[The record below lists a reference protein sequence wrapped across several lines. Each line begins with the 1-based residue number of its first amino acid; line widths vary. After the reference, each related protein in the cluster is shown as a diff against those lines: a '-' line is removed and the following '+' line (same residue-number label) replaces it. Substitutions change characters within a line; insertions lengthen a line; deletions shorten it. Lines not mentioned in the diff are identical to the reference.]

1 MSESTQIAPVWHD
14 GAVTPEAIESVAGLV
29 PAFRRDWQ
37 GCLQST
43 ALIQEVSSLAERQSA
58 TDAVLEV
65 ATMTKA
71 AEEHFEPYAKAA
83 SALHRHITGTRKV
96 IVDELQ
102 RERRRLE
109 FMVGAFDQEQAR
121 RRREEEERLRR
132 EQEAKAEAER
142 QRVEAEALAEAE
154 RLAAEGRAA
163 EAEQV
168 IEAAAR
174 ETEKPVMVPEVILPD
189 PTPSAKESGV
199 GTVKTYSAVVEDFPA
214 LIRAAAENPDAYA
227 RFLAPDQKTLNA
239 MARAQK
245 DLFRV
250 PGVRLDVKTSYRAVG
265 R

>member
-29 PAFRRDWQ
+29 PAFTRDWQ

-71 AEEHFEPYAKAA
+71 AEEHFRPYADAA
-83 SALHRHITGTRKV
+83 HKLHKHITGVRKD
-96 IVDELQ
+96 IVDELS

-109 FMVGAFDQEQAR
+109 FMIASFDNEQAKKR
-121 RRREEEERLRR
+121 KAEEDRLRR
-132 EQEAKAEAER
+132 EQEEKAAAERKAREDAAIAEAEKL
-142 QRVEAEALAEAE
+142 Q
-154 RLAAEGRAA
+154 AEGKGD

-199 GTVKTYSAVVEDFPA
+199 GTVKTYSAVVEDFLA

-227 RFLAPDQKTLNA
+227 RFLVPDQKTLNA

-250 PGVRLDVKTSYRAVG
+250 PGVRLDVKTTFRAVG